1 MGRTRPVEPHTVMRR
16 PLSGPLHSPKRH
28 WNRTVALQTICLSD
42 PRRFEM
48 KMGRQPQTETPST
61 TAHTVSEGSLN
72 PSAWASLVL
81 ARANRS
87 DTGTVTVNRG
97 TILRTF
103 RFIRGCPVSAT
114 STDPAEDFT
123 ETLVSSGDL
132 EPARLTWIRKHT
144 NGDESEVEA
153 LIGAGTISRD
163 TVNHHHAVHVQHLI
177 AATLAWPDGGF
188 SWTPMPEIEERFER
202 TLLPTI
208 CPIEGLICGV
218 MGGFDI
224 GALCTFVDAAD
235 AGDYLP
241 DPRMTGGSS
250 PEWVPKD
257 LKGIHSVLGQSLSRS
272 DIATQLGCDP
282 DRLAALL
289 WLLTATGWAHRA
301 HPPAALVPL
310 GSVATIQAGTPSAAP
325 TTHPAPEVAPP
336 KPPPQARSTAPK
348 KAVVPTKA
356 PSRPAKENPV
366 VQAEAFSPRP
376 PVPAPKRVQ
385 APLNPASGLAQA
397 KAAINEGDF
406 DTAYATLTKIRK
418 ELPSCP
424 DTLAALGW
432 SAWRTG
438 NLGTNAYDG
447 PEDYLLL
454 ALTFDGEHPLALEY
468 YARIAIDKSE
478 IESARNRLLQVL
490 RTTPDSVWAKEA
502 LEEITP
508 KSGNKGG
515 IRLWPKGR
523 S

>member
-1 MGRTRPVEPHTVMRR
+1 
-16 PLSGPLHSPKRH
+16 
-28 WNRTVALQTICLSD
+28 
-42 PRRFEM
+42 
-48 KMGRQPQTETPST
+48 MGRQPQTETDSP
-61 TAHTVSEGSLN
+61 TAHTAAEGTLN

-81 ARANRS
+81 ARANRG
-87 DTGTVTVNRG
+87 DTGTVVVNRG
-97 TILRTF
+97 PIERTF
-103 RFIRGCPVSAT
+103 RFIRGRPVSAT
-114 STDPAEDFT
+114 STDASEDFT
-123 ETLVSSGDL
+123 ETLVSSGEL

-144 NGDESEVEA
+144 GGDESEVEA

-163 TVNHHHAVHVQHLI
+163 TVNQHHAVHIQHLI
-177 AATLAWPDGGF
+177 ASTLAWPDGGF
-188 SWTPMPEIEERFER
+188 SWTAMPDIEERFER
-202 TLLPTI
+202 TLLPAI
-208 CPIEGLICGV
+208 CPIEGLLHGI

-224 GALCTFVDAAD
+224 GALCTFVDATD

-250 PEWVPKD
+250 PEWIPKD
-257 LKGIHSVLGQSLSRS
+257 LKGIHSVLGQSLSRA
-272 DIATQLGCDP
+272 DIAAKLECDP

-310 GSVATIQAGTPSAAP
+310 GSVATIQSGEPSPPPATPTPPKATMPKPAPQRRSVAPEKTVVPSKAP
-325 TTHPAPEVAPP
+325 TSPP
-336 KPPPQARSTAPK
+336 VEK
-348 KAVVPTKA
+348 
-356 PSRPAKENPV
+356 PV
-366 VQAEAFSPRP
+366 VQAKAVSPSP
-376 PVPAPKRVQ
+376 AAPVAPTPAPKKVQ
-385 APLNPASGLAQA
+385 VAENPVGSLAQA

-468 YARIAIDKSE
+468 YARIAIDKGE

-502 LEEITP
+502 LDEITP
-508 KSGNKGG
+508 KGGNKGG

>member
-1 MGRTRPVEPHTVMRR
+1 
-16 PLSGPLHSPKRH
+16 
-28 WNRTVALQTICLSD
+28 
-42 PRRFEM
+42 M
-48 KMGRQPQTETPST
+48 KMGRQPHPEIHSP
-61 TAHTVSEGSLN
+61 AAPTVAEGALN

-81 ARANRS
+81 ARANRC

-97 TILRTF
+97 PIVRTF
-103 RFIRGCPVSAT
+103 RFIRGRPVSAT
-114 STDPAEDFT
+114 STDATEDFT

-132 EPARLTWIRKHT
+132 EPARLSWIRRHT
-144 NGDESEVEA
+144 GGDESDVEA

-163 TVNHHHAVHVQHLI
+163 VVNSHHAVHVQHLI
-177 AATLAWPDGGF
+177 ASTLAWPDGGF

-202 TLLPTI
+202 TLLPAI
-208 CPIEGLICGV
+208 CPIEGLIHGV

-241 DPRMTGGSS
+241 DPRMTGGKS
-250 PEWVPKD
+250 PEWIPKD
-257 LKGIHSVLGQSLSRS
+257 LKGIHSVLGQNLSRA
-272 DIATQLGCDP
+272 DIATKLGCDP

-310 GSVATIQAGTPSAAP
+310 GSVATIQAGAPSVAP
-325 TTHPAPEVAPP
+325 ATPAPKVAPP
-336 KPPPQARSTAPK
+336 KPAPGAHSAAPK
-348 KAVVPTKA
+348 KAVVPTRA
-356 PSRPAKENPV
+356 PTRTPVEKPV
-366 VQAEAFSPRP
+366 VQARAISPSP
-376 PVPAPKRVQ
+376 AAPAPTRVQ
-385 APLNPASGLAQA
+385 APVTPASSLAQA
-397 KAAINEGDF
+397 KAAVNDGDF
-406 DTAYATLTKIRK
+406 DSAYATLSRIRK

-468 YARIAIDKSE
+468 YARIAIDKGE

-490 RTTPDSVWAKEA
+490 RITPGSVWAKEA
-502 LEEITP
+502 LKEITP
-508 KSGNKGG
+508 KGGNKGG